1 MKLTVYSI
9 QAMGSYCMGMSIVA
23 AEDLN
28 AAILLAQKSC
38 SNTFSVR
45 YNDPT
50 NVKELPVKYKGEPMV
65 LDHFESGE

>member
-1 MKLTVYSI
+1 
-9 QAMGSYCMGMSIVA
+9 MGMSIVA